1 MKKVLSLVA
10 TLLASGPALA
20 ADVGVSVSIGDP
32 NFYGHIV
39 IGNAPPPVLVY
50 REPMVVVRP
59 QVVVQPIYLRVRP
72 GHAQNWTEHC
82 GQYGACGRP
91 VYFVQD
97 DYYRNVYT
105 PHYHKNH
112 GKGHGKGNKKNGK
125 GSKSGKNDKGNHK
138 G

>member
-10 TLLASGPALA
+10 TLLASGPVLA

-59 QVVVQPIYLRVRP
+59 QAVVQPIYLRVRP
-72 GHAQNWTEHC
+72 GHAQDWRKYC
-82 GQYGACGRP
+82 SQYDACGRP

-97 DYYRNVYT
+97 DYYRDVYA
-105 PHYHKNH
+105 PHQHKHHGKKGHGNKNGNGKKHGNGKDH
-112 GKGHGKGNKKNGK
+112 GKGH
-125 GSKSGKNDKGNHK
+125 
-138 G
+138 